1 MWNFLNM
8 GKSLELE
15 EKLMYKR
22 FQHVWQIALGVVL
35 YRVQVSQGNHFH
47 WEQPG
52 GSDMFKFPELEEVQQ
67 CCYLC
72 RFDLC
77 RVGNL
82 QDPRSHA
89 PIRKR
94 LQVLSTSED
103 MYHEIHGKFCHQDHE
118 HQHVAGSRV
127 WQGKSMPMSRFT
139 QHYPPKFAKTLA
151 KIMLHEVSKPHVILA
166 NEDEDQHP
174 TKKRRLGQKLSPQ
187 QIAERFQSPSWQTVM
202 QEADKVAPRVG
213 IKVLEHVALIDLV
226 KRMCPLHYVQ
236 HVVLCR
242 GTDRCVGPNKAL
254 QAFDAP
260 LRRRIC
266 IRRRLETIEVEDD
279 WESWSRLS
287 LKALRRKAVPA
298 RVSLTV
304 FARAKVPEVPNDT
317 APPASQSQNE
327 PTPLTHE
334 VPEMSDESPPK
345 RACRESAKET
355 PDSPEGQQIPPSE
368 QRHVVDLANEKH
380 GPAFLKLGKETQSW
394 ILKLHRNLGHPSA
407 AKLVEFCKQ
416 LGCPTEIQNGIRE
429 LKCSTCQE
437 QQTPQ
442 IARPAAIHAPGDFG
456 DVISMDAV
464 KWTNQ
469 QGEQFVFYHF
479 VDQSTS
485 YQTAVAVP
493 STSAGSAIHALLHGW
508 ISWAGPPG
516 LLCVDAA
523 TELNSEEFSKFLHK
537 HGIPAKTIAPEAH
550 WQNARAERHGGI
562 LQQILNKMDVEEP
575 ISSMEQLANA
585 LAFATHTKN
594 QWSRHRG
601 YPPELLV
608 FGKSR
613 RVVGSVISDSSMA
626 SHTAAL
632 EESPDGIRFREEL
645 ALRERARKAF
655 ASVDNHQVL
664 RRAMVHRS
672 RPSRGNYSKGEWV
685 MVWKKR
691 GEADG
696 QWHGPLQVVIQESP
710 HVIWVTGSGKLYRVA
725 PEHVRPLSA
734 MEETTHQQ
742 TLASGQSPESIL
754 PSIIPSHGGVQYH
767 NLINNSTPNNQRNPT
782 SNNAHNN
789 MINQLPD
796 VQVPEESPAT
806 EINQTDSPH
815 GHSNGSE
822 QPDDEPEIQPPAESS
837 TPDVEPNH
845 VEIPVP
851 DDSDTD
857 LVCEEC
863 WHLEQDQA
871 WCFEVNICQQD
882 INKWRRETSPHEMAF
897 LVSAA
902 KRQRSE
908 VKLANLTPEQQK
920 QFAEAKANEIDSW
933 LATETVAKVL
943 RHQIPAENILRC
955 RWILTWKDVEPSVS
969 SSEQRTEKPLQ
980 KAKAR
985 LVVLGY
991 EDPQVDSIPRDSP
1004 TMSKLSRML
1013 ILQMAASRRWTIGS
1027 FDIKTAF
1034 LRGQEQGSRIL
1045 GLEPPIEMRQRL
1057 KMQPVEALQLLKGA
1071 YGRVD
1076 APYLWFQEL
1085 KTALESLQ
1093 FKAAPFDP
1101 CTFVL
1106 VDDQGV
1112 TQGIVGVHV
1121 DDGLCCGSALFHGKL
1136 QELQEI
1142 SFWQSETER
1151 IYIYQPSTSNNKD
1164 DFSITVDQQQYI
1176 KDIQPI
1182 ALSRAR
1188 RLQQEDVVN
1197 EKERQSLRGLIGS
1210 LLYGAVNSRP
1220 DLCAR
1225 LGWLQSQVNK
1235 AKVATLL
1242 EANRILHE
1250 AKEHSSVS
1258 LRIQPISVDD
1268 LRFVAFSDASFA
1280 LEKVQDSHQGM
1291 IVMAAH
1297 RNIGHNQRSPINPIC
1312 WHSKKIQ
1319 RVTVSTLSAEAM
1331 ALAGAVDCLSWVRV
1345 YWAWLVDANCD
1356 WRRADSLL
1364 QKLPPA
1370 FSAIH
1375 QDEDTDSSETFPLEC
1390 QALLEQTSVKGILTT
1405 DCKSL
1410 FDLISRTVPPACQE
1424 FRTQLQAKLIK
1435 EHLQNGIQIRWVPS
1449 GAQIADAL
1457 TKIMDCSMLRACLKS
1472 GWYPEHRI
1480 LIRIK
1485 ILIWWGSKIN
1495 LRY

>member
-1 MWNFLNM
+1 MDGF
-8 GKSLELE
+8 
-15 EKLMYKR
+15 
-22 FQHVWQIALGVVL
+22 
-35 YRVQVSQGNHFH
+35 
-47 WEQPG
+47 
-52 GSDMFKFPELEEVQQ
+52 
-67 CCYLC
+67 
-72 RFDLC
+72 
-77 RVGNL
+77 
-82 QDPRSHA
+82 
-89 PIRKR
+89 
-94 LQVLSTSED
+94 
-103 MYHEIHGKFCHQDHE
+103 
-118 HQHVAGSRV
+118 
-127 WQGKSMPMSRFT
+127 
-139 QHYPPKFAKTLA
+139 
-151 KIMLHEVSKPHVILA
+151 
-166 NEDEDQHP
+166 
-174 TKKRRLGQKLSPQ
+174 
-187 QIAERFQSPSWQTVM
+187 
-202 QEADKVAPRVG
+202 
-213 IKVLEHVALIDLV
+213 
-226 KRMCPLHYVQ
+226 
-236 HVVLCR
+236 
-242 GTDRCVGPNKAL
+242 
-254 QAFDAP
+254 
-260 LRRRIC
+260 
-266 IRRRLETIEVEDD
+266 
-279 WESWSRLS
+279 
-287 LKALRRKAVPA
+287 
-298 RVSLTV
+298 
-304 FARAKVPEVPNDT
+304 
-317 APPASQSQNE
+317 
-327 PTPLTHE
+327 
-334 VPEMSDESPPK
+334 
-345 RACRESAKET
+345 
-355 PDSPEGQQIPPSE
+355 
-368 QRHVVDLANEKH
+368 H
-380 GPAFLKLGKETQSW
+380 GP
-394 ILKLHRNLGHPSA
+394 
-407 AKLVEFCKQ
+407 
-416 LGCPTEIQNGIRE
+416 
-429 LKCSTCQE
+429 
-437 QQTPQ
+437 
-442 IARPAAIHAPGDFG
+442 
-456 DVISMDAV
+456 
-464 KWTNQ
+464 
-469 QGEQFVFYHF
+469 
-479 VDQSTS
+479 
-485 YQTAVAVP
+485 
-493 STSAGSAIHALLHGW
+493 
-508 ISWAGPPG
+508 GPPG

-562 LQQILNKMDVEEP
+562 LQQILNKMDAEEP
-575 ISSMEQLANA
+575 ISSMEQLSNA
-585 LAFATHTKN
+585 LAFATRTKN

-685 MVWKKR
+685 MIWKKR

-710 HVIWVTGSGKLYRVA
+710 HVLWVTGSGKLYRVA
-725 PEHVRPLSA
+725 PEHVRSLSA

-742 TLASGQSPESIL
+742 TLASGQSPENIL

-767 NLINNSTPNNQRNPT
+767 NLINSHPPDNQNNPT
-782 SNNAHNN
+782 GNNPHNN

-796 VQVPEESPAT
+796 IQVPEESPAT
-806 EINQTDSPH
+806 EITQTASPH

-822 QPDDEPEIQPPAESS
+822 QPDDEPEIQQPSEST
-837 TPDVEPNH
+837 TPDMEPNH

-857 LVCEEC
+857 LICEEC
-863 WHLEQDQA
+863 WHLDQDQA
-871 WCFEVNICQQD
+871 WCFEVDICQQD
-882 INKWRRETSPHEMAF
+882 INKWRREATPHEMAF

-920 QFAEAKANEIDSW
+920 QFAEAKTNEIDSW

-955 RWILTWKDVEPSVS
+955 RWILTWKDVEPSGDS
-969 SSEQRTEKPLQ
+969 SDQRQDKPLQ

-1013 ILQMAASRRWTIGS
+1013 ILQMAASSKWTIGS

-1057 KMQPVEALQLLKGA
+1057 KMKPGEALQLLKGA

-1085 KTALESLQ
+1085 KAALESLQ

-1106 VDDQGV
+1106 VDGQGI

-1136 QELQEI
+1136 QELSKKFPFGSQKQKEFTFTGLHI
-1142 SFWQSETER
+1142 KQ
-1151 IYIYQPSTSNNKD
+1151 QD

-1182 ALSRAR
+1182 SLSRAR
-1188 RLQQEDVVN
+1188 RVQQEDVVN

-1258 LRIQPISVDD
+1258 LRIQPIAVDD

-1280 LEKVQDSHQGM
+1280 SEKVQDSHQGM

-1297 RNIGHNQRSPINPIC
+1297 KNIGHNQRSPINPIC
-1312 WHSKKIQ
+1312 
-1319 RVTVSTLSAEAM
+1319 
-1331 ALAGAVDCLSWVRV
+1331 
-1345 YWAWLVDANCD
+1345 
-1356 WRRADSLL
+1356 
-1364 QKLPPA
+1364 
-1370 FSAIH
+1370 
-1375 QDEDTDSSETFPLEC
+1375 
-1390 QALLEQTSVKGILTT
+1390 
-1405 DCKSL
+1405 
-1410 FDLISRTVPPACQE
+1410 
-1424 FRTQLQAKLIK
+1424 
-1435 EHLQNGIQIRWVPS
+1435 
-1449 GAQIADAL
+1449 
-1457 TKIMDCSMLRACLKS
+1457 
-1472 GWYPEHRI
+1472 
-1480 LIRIK
+1480 
-1485 ILIWWGSKIN
+1485 
-1495 LRY
+1495 

>member
-1 MWNFLNM
+1 MSLHALDWANSHLKDLTDPTEVEFEFHASVHPLSFSQEFQKWVNVFEKEINMLRRLNFDSMRSSRLDVLEVMCSENSELTKQVLQLNGNAQRFGLKEGDLRQASDRMRLFRLILLRKPKSLWYSPECGPWSMWNFLNM

-118 HQHVAGSRV
+118 HQHVAGSTV

-213 IKVLEHVALIDLV
+213 IKVLEHGALIDLV
-226 KRMCPLHYVQ
+226 KRMCPLHDVQ

-394 ILKLHRNLGHPSA
+394 ILKLHRNLGHPGA
-407 AKLVEFCKQ
+407 AKLLEFCKQ

-1136 QELQEI
+1136 QEL
-1142 SFWQSETER
+1142 
-1151 IYIYQPSTSNNKD
+1151 
-1164 DFSITVDQQQYI
+1164 
-1176 KDIQPI
+1176 
-1182 ALSRAR
+1182 
-1188 RLQQEDVVN
+1188 
-1197 EKERQSLRGLIGS
+1197 
-1210 LLYGAVNSRP
+1210 
-1220 DLCAR
+1220 
-1225 LGWLQSQVNK
+1225 
-1235 AKVATLL
+1235 
-1242 EANRILHE
+1242 
-1250 AKEHSSVS
+1250 
-1258 LRIQPISVDD
+1258 
-1268 LRFVAFSDASFA
+1268 
-1280 LEKVQDSHQGM
+1280 
-1291 IVMAAH
+1291 
-1297 RNIGHNQRSPINPIC
+1297 
-1312 WHSKKIQ
+1312 SKKFPFG
-1319 RVTVSTLSAEAM
+1319 S
-1331 ALAGAVDCLSWVRV
+1331 
-1345 YWAWLVDANCD
+1345 
-1356 WRRADSLL
+1356 
-1364 QKLPPA
+1364 QKQKEFTFTNPP
-1370 FSAIH
+1370 H
-1375 QDEDTDSSETFPLEC
+1375 Q
-1390 QALLEQTSVKGILTT
+1390 TT
-1405 DCKSL
+1405 
-1410 FDLISRTVPPACQE
+1410 R
-1424 FRTQLQAKLIK
+1424 
-1435 EHLQNGIQIRWVPS
+1435 
-1449 GAQIADAL
+1449 
-1457 TKIMDCSMLRACLKS
+1457 
-1472 GWYPEHRI
+1472 
-1480 LIRIK
+1480 
-1485 ILIWWGSKIN
+1485 
-1495 LRY
+1495 